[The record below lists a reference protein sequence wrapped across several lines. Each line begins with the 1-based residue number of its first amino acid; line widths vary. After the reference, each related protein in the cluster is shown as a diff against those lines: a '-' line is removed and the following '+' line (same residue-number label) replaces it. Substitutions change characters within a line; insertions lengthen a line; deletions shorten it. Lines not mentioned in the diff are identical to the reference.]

1 MIWDQLKEVVQ
12 RTMVF
17 LFGAILPKV
26 VAFHYVINQGDVTVG
41 NGMLRFFSE
50 PQAVIDSATLTSHA
64 R

>member
-1 MIWDQLKEVVQ
+1 
-12 RTMVF
+12 MVF